1 MHICLYTYV
10 SIQSAECVL
19 EPKKVL
25 KKGLGKVEQKLKIAE
40 GDLGKAVQDLK
51 IAKRD
56 LEKSEQKIWIVE
68 GVLERTRGESSQQ
81 VSCLT
86 LPRAIH
92 CVQFIV

>member
-1 MHICLYTYV
+1 MHVSVCM

-40 GDLGKAVQDLK
+40 DDLEKAVRDLE

-56 LEKSEQKIWIVE
+56 LEKSEQKILIVE